1 MILSSY
7 NTIIFDCDGV
17 ILNSN
22 PIKKQAFYNATISYG
37 QQAAEQLLAYHVKY
51 GGKSRY
57 EKFGYFIHEII
68 DREPQVGEIE
78 RLLDIFAREVKKAL
92 MKCEIAPGLEDLR
105 KATKNSRW
113 LVVSGGDQAEIREV
127 FHDRGIDKCF
137 DAGIFGS
144 PDDKD
149 QILERELQNGNIK
162 APAVFL
168 GDSYYDYEAATRAGL
183 DFIFISG
190 WSEFEGGKEYF
201 IAKEIS
207 VVDSLTELLKI

>member
-1 MILSSY
+1 MLSKY
-7 NTIIFDCDGV
+7 KTIIFDCDGV

-37 QQAAEQLLAYHVKY
+37 QQAAEQLKAYHVKY
-51 GGKSRY
+51 GGISRY
-57 EKFGYFIHEII
+57 EKFDFFIHKII
-68 DREPQVGEIE
+68 GREPQAGEIE
-78 RLLDIFAREVKKAL
+78 NLLDIFTREVMKAL

-127 FHDRGIDKCF
+127 FHERGIDKF
-137 DAGIFGS
+137 FGAGIFGS

-149 QILERELQNGNIK
+149 QILKRELKNCNIIV
-162 APAVFL
+162 PAVFL
-168 GDSYYDYEAATRAGL
+168 GDSYYDYEAATRAEL

-190 WSEFEGGKEYF
+190 WSEFEGGEGYF
-201 IAKEIS
+201 KSKGFPVIKSIT
-207 VVDSLTELLKI
+207 DLF

>member
-1 MILSSY
+1 MFLSSY

-37 QQAAEQLLAYHVKY
+37 EHAAEQLVDYHIKY
-51 GGKSRY
+51 GGRSRY
-57 EKFGYFIHEII
+57 EKFEYFVHKII
-68 DREPQVGEIE
+68 GRESQAGEIE
-78 RLLDIFAREVKKAL
+78 NLLDIFAREVKKAL

-127 FHDRGIDKCF
+127 FHDRGIDKYF

-149 QILERELQNGNIK
+149 LILKRELQNGNIK
-162 APAVFL
+162 TPAVFL
-168 GDSYYDYEAATRAGL
+168 GDSYYDYEAASRAGL

-201 IAKEIS
+201 IAKEIA
-207 VVDSLTELLKI
+207 VVDSLTGML